1 MNAPTIEV
9 VKPEAL
15 WQRVVEAMRRAIV
28 VGELAPGV
36 HLKEPSLAEMF
47 GVSRLPVREA
57 IAQLEREGLVRIE
70 PRRGAYVVGVT
81 EQDIHDIYE
90 CRLVLEVCAI
100 KRTAQRIDEEGI
112 DNLNALITRMEAAMA
127 TGQVQMVAT
136 SDMAF
141 HRLIISLSGN
151 RALSNAW
158 EPLAPLIE
166 TALGIAEA
174 TVEDLPEAVHGHNN
188 IVTALSRHDVRA
200 AVELLRDHL
209 PSGEKLVHEAIRSGR
224 ARYDNTLQADTAL
237 QA

>member
-1 MNAPTIEV
+1 
-9 VKPEAL
+9 
-15 WQRVVEAMRRAIV
+15 MRRAIV

-81 EQDIHDIYE
+81 AQDIHDIYE

-127 TGQVQMVAT
+127 AGQVQMVAA

-151 RALSNAW
+151 RALSTAW
-158 EPLAPLIE
+158 EPLTPLIE

-174 TVEDLPEAVHGHNN
+174 TVEDLPMAVHGHQD
-188 IVTALSRHDVRA
+188 IVEALARHDVKA
-200 AVELLRDHL
+200 AAALLRSHL
-209 PSGEKLVHEAIRSGR
+209 PGGEKLVLEAVRSVREGH
-224 ARYDNTLQADTAL
+224 DDAL
-237 QA
+237 PA

>member
-1 MNAPTIEV
+1 MNAPSIEV
-9 VKPEAL
+9 MKPEAL

-28 VGELAPGV
+28 VGELAPGA
-36 HLKEPSLAEMF
+36 HLKEPVLAAMF

-90 CRLVLEVCAI
+90 CRLLLETYAI
-100 KRTAQRIDEEGI
+100 EQTARRIDAEGVAALNTLI
-112 DNLNALITRMEAAMA
+112 DRMEAAMA
-127 TGQVQMVAT
+127 AGQVQTVAT

-141 HRLIISLSGN
+141 HRLIIGLSGN

-174 TVEDLPEAVHGHNN
+174 TVEDLPQAVHGHND
-188 IVTALSRHDVRA
+188 IVAALARHDVKVA
-200 AVELLRDHL
+200 TELLRDHL
-209 PSGEKLVHEAIRSGR
+209 PGGERLVHDAIRSGR
-224 ARYDNTLQADTAL
+224 ARYDNAL
-237 QA
+237 EA

>member
-1 MNAPTIEV
+1 MNAPHIEV
-9 VKPEAL
+9 GKPDAL
-15 WQRVVEAMRRAIV
+15 WHRVVEAMRRAIV
-28 VGELAPGV
+28 VGELAPGA
-36 HLKEPSLAEMF
+36 HLKEPVLAELF

-90 CRLVLEVCAI
+90 CRLLLETYAI
-100 KRTAQRIDEEGI
+100 ERTAQRIDAEGVAA
-112 DNLNALITRMEAAMA
+112 LNALIARMEAAMA
-127 TGQVQMVAT
+127 AGQVQTVAA

-141 HRLIISLSGN
+141 HRLIIGLSGN

-174 TVEDLPEAVHGHNN
+174 TVEDLPQAVHGHLD
-188 IVTALSRHDVRA
+188 IVAALARHDVRV
-200 AVELLRDHL
+200 AVELLSDHL
-209 PSGEKLVHEAIRSGR
+209 PGGERLVHDAIRSGR
-224 ARYDNTLQADTAL
+224 ARYDHAL
-237 QA
+237 RA